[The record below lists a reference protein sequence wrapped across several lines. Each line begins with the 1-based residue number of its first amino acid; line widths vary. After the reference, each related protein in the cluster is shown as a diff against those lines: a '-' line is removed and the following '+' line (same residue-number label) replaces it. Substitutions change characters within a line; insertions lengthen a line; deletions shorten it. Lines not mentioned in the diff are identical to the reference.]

1 MKPSNRKGRPVRNAT
16 NRAQRPHLH
25 VFVEGLRTEER
36 YIVDWAR
43 RFRQDTLVTIDPFR
57 GAPISL
63 VTRAVENQ
71 REEIRNEKRG
81 RGRSYDEIWCVFD
94 VDEHLELPRAFDLAR
109 RHQISVAVS
118 NPCIEL
124 WFVLHFEDHR
134 AWIDRHAVQMKS
146 RAVLQCGKVLSIEA
160 LDALFEQHE
169 AAVQR
174 AKELDIHHQN
184 AGSPPGEN
192 PSSSVWTLIEAIRRS
207 NP

>member
-1 MKPSNRKGRPVRNAT
+1 
-16 NRAQRPHLH
+16 
-25 VFVEGLRTEER
+25 VEGLRTEER
-36 YIVDWAR
+36 YVVDWAR

-71 REEIRNEKRG
+71 REERRNEKRG

-109 RHQISVAVS
+109 RHLISVAVS

-146 RAVLQCGKVLSIEA
+146 RALLQCGKVLSMEA

-169 AAVQR
+169 ERSTEQRSSTYTIRMPVHCQEKIQAAVF
-174 AKELDIHHQN
+174 
-184 AGSPPGEN
+184 GP
-192 PSSSVWTLIEAIRRS
+192 
-207 NP
+207 